1 MITTGID
8 IIEIGRIAKIVK
20 TYAHR
25 FLNRIYTEAEL
36 RYCKG
41 RYPQLAARFA
51 AKEAVMKAL
60 GTGTHGIGWQDIE
73 VIRTPGNPPE
83 ILLHSRAAKRAHSI
97 GITQFALSLSHS
109 REYAVASV
117 IAFNNNSSAN

>member
-8 IIEIGRIAKIVK
+8 IIEIGRIEKIVR
-20 TYAHR
+20 TYTNR
-25 FLNRIYTEAEL
+25 FLNRIYTQEEL
-36 RYCKG
+36 NYCRG

-60 GTGTHGIGWQDIE
+60 GTGTRGVGWQDIE
-73 VIRTPGNPPE
+73 IIRTPGNPPK
-83 ILLHSRAAKRAHSI
+83 ILLHSRAAKRARTI
-97 GITQFALSLSHS
+97 QITQFALSLSHS

-117 IAFNNNSSAN
+117 IAFNNETLSN